1 MTTKE
6 THTHTLKL
14 RSLQAF
20 RYTLQ
25 GDAVASEGQHRAVG
39 TSVFEEVR
47 FSCLSHVITWMEGEK
62 EREQGIMKILKS
74 PFLVIYSTVQRFVV
88 PVLLRLG
95 GSCVYLL
102 GTTVSEMALS
112 VRMVLAAEY

>member
-1 MTTKE
+1 M
-6 THTHTLKL
+6 

-25 GDAVASEGQHRAVG
+25 GDAVAPEGQHRAVG

-47 FSCLSHVITWMEGEK
+47 FSSLSHVITWMEGEK
-62 EREQGIMKILKS
+62 EREQGIMEILMS
-74 PFLVIYSTVQRFVV
+74 PFLLIVSTVQRFVA
-88 PVLLRLG
+88 PILLRLG
-95 GSCVYLL
+95 GSCIYSL
-102 GTTVSEMALS
+102 GTTVSEIALS